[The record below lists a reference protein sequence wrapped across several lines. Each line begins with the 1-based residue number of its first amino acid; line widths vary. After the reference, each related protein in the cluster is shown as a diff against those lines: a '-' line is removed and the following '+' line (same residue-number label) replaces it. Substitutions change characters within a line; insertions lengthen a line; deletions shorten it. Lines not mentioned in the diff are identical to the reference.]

1 MYSVQKA
8 PRESDN
14 GNSKDIVPEGLE
26 EENSYQASGKKAG
39 QNGKQ
44 N

>member
-8 PRESDN
+8 PWESEN
-14 GNSKDIVPEGLE
+14 GNTKDIVPERLDE
-26 EENSYQASGKKAG
+26 EKSDQASGKKAG